1 MNGNGSKTS
10 RKSKIDNRPWWHSG
24 SKCLA
29 ASLWT
34 FTLAVAWRVTFSYN
48 GWTMSSALLLGFG
61 LVLSIMVSGVIATS
75 GSRE

>member
-1 MNGNGSKTS
+1 MNDNGSKTS
-10 RKSKIDNRPWWHSG
+10 RKLKPDDRPWWHSG

-48 GWTMSSALLLGFG
+48 GWTTSSALLLGFG
-61 LVLSIMVSGVIATS
+61 LVLSIMVSGTIAAS
-75 GSRE
+75 ENR